1 MIDDILSQVMKPGR
15 YIGHEWNLPKKD
27 FDGCAVKF
35 ALCFP
40 DLYEVG
46 MSNIGIRIIYGLLN
60 KEPDVACERFFSPA
74 QDAEAILRNNKRL
87 IFSLESKKELNKFD
101 IVGFSLGYELQFTN
115 VLNILELGGVPLF
128 SKERSSS
135 DPLVIAGGPAAI
147 NPEPMHEFFDLFVI
161 GEAEEALPELIAAYR
176 LLKDQLKQG
185 KISREELLLELSRIE
200 GVYVPMFYGASY
212 GADGCLAGFEPVRKG
227 VPGKIKKRFI
237 ADLDSAYYPV
247 EWLVPYIQIIHD
259 RISVEIMR
267 GCPNQCRFCQAHN
280 QYSPLRFRKKENVL
294 KLAESLYKNTGYED
308 ISLAGL
314 SVTDYP
320 CIAELLSSLISAF
333 KPRGVGV
340 SLPSIKP
347 KDMVGGMSE
356 LIATIKKTGLTFAP
370 EAATKRLRAILN
382 KDFNEDD
389 FMAAAQ
395 GAFKAGYQHLK
406 LYFMIGLPSERQ
418 SDLDAIFEFSN
429 GLSMLRKNIAQR
441 SAQINISIN
450 TLIPKPHTP
459 FQWLAMAPIESI
471 IQKHEYLKKLVTR
484 NKKIKLSVHNLEIS
498 LLEAVLSRGDRKLS
512 RVVFT
517 AFKMGARFD
526 AWDNFFNFEIWKK
539 AFSENSID
547 PQDYLKERPRNAV
560 LAWDFLDIGVSKN
573 YLLAE
578 YDKTIALQQDS
589 DIIN

>member
-1 MIDDILSQVMKPGR
+1 MDELFSQVMKPGR
-15 YIGHEWNLPKKD
+15 YIGAEWNLPKKD
-27 FDGCAVKF
+27 FNASQVKF

-60 KEPDVACERFFSPA
+60 KQPDVVCERFFSPA
-74 QDAEAILRNNKRL
+74 QDAENILRSNNRL
-87 IFSLESKKELNKFD
+87 IFSLESKKSLNEFD
-101 IVGFSLGYELQFTN
+101 IVGFSLGYELGYTN

-128 SKERSSS
+128 SKGRSNN

-161 GEAEEALPELIAAYR
+161 GEAEEAILEIISAYR
-176 LLKDQLKQG
+176 PLKAQLKQG
-185 KISREELLLELSRIE
+185 KISRVELLLELSRIE
-200 GVYVPMFYGASY
+200 GVSVFLFYNASY
-212 GADGCLAGFEPVRKG
+212 GADTSLTNFEPNRKDI
-227 VPGKIKKRFI
+227 PKRIKKRFI
-237 ADLDSAYYPV
+237 AELDSSYYPV

-267 GCPNQCRFCQAHN
+267 GCPNKCRFCQAHN

-294 KLAESLYKNTGYED
+294 KLAEALYKNTGYED

-320 CIAELLSSLISAF
+320 CIAELLASLINAF
-333 KPRGVGV
+333 KPKGVGV

-347 KDMVGGMSE
+347 KDMVGNMSE

-370 EAATKRLRAILN
+370 EAATKRLRNILN

-389 FMAAAQ
+389 FIDSAQ
-395 GAFKAGYQHLK
+395 SAFKAGYQHLK

-418 SDLDAIFEFSN
+418 DDLDAIFEFSN
-429 GLSMLRKNIAQR
+429 NLSMLRKSIAQR

-459 FQWLAMAPIESI
+459 FQWLAMAPFESI
-471 IQKHEYLKKLVTR
+471 VEKHEYLKRLVAR
-484 NKKIKLSVHNLEIS
+484 NKKLKLSVHNLEIS

-512 RVVFT
+512 QVIFA

-526 AWDNFFNFEIWKK
+526 AWDNFLNFDIWKR
-539 AFSENSID
+539 AFSASNID
-547 PQDYLKERPRNAV
+547 YQGYLKEKDRDSV
-560 LAWDFLDIGVSKN
+560 LAWDFLDVGTPKEH
-573 YLLAE
+573 LLAE
-578 YDKTIALQQDS
+578 YDKTIALQ
-589 DIIN
+589 